1 MFSAFVITTF
11 IFFCK
16 AGKTDAERKIEEL
29 TRALEEE
36 MEKNEEQGEYFG
48 ICHTCK
54 LKVTGAGQACQA
66 MGNLYHTACFICCQ
80 CGRALRGKAFYNVLG
95 NNSRNNI
102 RFEFY
107 VLKFH

>member
-1 MFSAFVITTF
+1 MELWLLYI
-11 IFFCK
+11 

-54 LKVTGAGQACQA
+54 LKVTGAGQACQVCDFK
-66 MGNLYHTACFICCQ
+66 NSVTE
-80 CGRALRGKAFYNVLG
+80 
-95 NNSRNNI
+95 NN
-102 RFEFY
+102 
-107 VLKFH
+107 LKFLSFIFIKGNGEFVSYSMLYMLSMWKSLAWKGLL

>member
-1 MFSAFVITTF
+1 MSHRDQVSYFTHPTILFDILF
-11 IFFCK
+11 IPHATLFFI

-54 LKVTGAGQACQA
+54 LKVTGAGQACQVSTF
-66 MGNLYHTACFICCQ
+66 LI
-80 CGRALRGKAFYNVLG
+80 
-95 NNSRNNI
+95 
-102 RFEFY
+102 
-107 VLKFH
+107 